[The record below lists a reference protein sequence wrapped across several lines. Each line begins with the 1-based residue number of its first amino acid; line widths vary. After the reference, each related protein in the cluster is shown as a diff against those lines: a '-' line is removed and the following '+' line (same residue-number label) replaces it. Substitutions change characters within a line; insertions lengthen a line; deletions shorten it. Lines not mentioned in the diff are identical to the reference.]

1 MRFVNF
7 QLTTEQE
14 LLRRTVREFA
24 EQEIAPLVEEMEKT
38 DETPPDL
45 IKKMAAQGFLGV
57 TIPAEFGGTGMGH
70 VARMIMLE
78 EVGRVSAAMSMSLQV
93 LQSGAG
99 MVMKFGNDEQRKRY
113 SPALAQ
119 GKILVAQ
126 GITESSGG
134 SDPTGIVTRAVDQEH
149 YLLNGRKVFITN
161 SRLTDLHVIIAR
173 TEDEPEKKFS
183 AFLVERKTEGFRP
196 GRVERKIG
204 FHGCVTGELV
214 MENCRVPKENL
225 LGEGGQGIVIAL
237 KGINDYGKTGIVG
250 IALGLMQASLEA
262 AIKFAQ
268 ERVLYGKPISNLPP
282 VHFRVAEIYA
292 DLEASRLMAYYGAW
306 LIDQNQRSDTQVA
319 ATKFFA
325 TEAALRCTRKTMD
338 IYGGYGCM
346 KDYPVERYCRD
357 AQLLIPADGTNDIQ
371 RVIVGRNLT
380 ARKK

>member
-1 MRFVNF
+1 MNF

-24 EQEIAPLVEEMEKT
+24 EQEITLLVEEMERT
-38 DETPPDL
+38 DQAPLDL
-45 IKKMAAQGFLGV
+45 IKKMATQGFLGV
-57 TIPAEFGGTGMGH
+57 TIPVGLGGTGMGH

-99 MVMKFGNDEQRKRY
+99 MVIEFGNDEQKKRY

-134 SDPTGIVTRAVDQEH
+134 SDPAGIVTRAMDQKEH

-161 SRLTDLHVIIAR
+161 SHFADLAIIVAR
-173 TEDEPEKKFS
+173 TKDEPEKEFS
-183 AFLVERKTEGFRP
+183 AFVVKRGTEGFRL
-196 GRVERKIG
+196 GRVEKKIG
-204 FHGCVTGELV
+204 FHGCLTGELV
-214 MENCRVPKENL
+214 MENCRIPKENL
-225 LGEGGQGIVIAL
+225 LGEEGRGLVIAL
-237 KGINDYGKTGIVG
+237 KSINDYGRTGITGV
-250 IALGLMQASLEA
+250 ALGLMQASLEA

-268 ERVLYGKPISNLPP
+268 ERILYGKPISNLPSIQ
-282 VHFRVAEIYA
+282 FRVAEIYA

-306 LIDQNQRSDTQVA
+306 LIDRNQRSDTQVA

-325 TEAALRCTRKTMD
+325 TEAALRCTRKAMD
-338 IYGGYGCM
+338 VYGGYGCM

-371 RVIVGRNLT
+371 RVIAGRNLT